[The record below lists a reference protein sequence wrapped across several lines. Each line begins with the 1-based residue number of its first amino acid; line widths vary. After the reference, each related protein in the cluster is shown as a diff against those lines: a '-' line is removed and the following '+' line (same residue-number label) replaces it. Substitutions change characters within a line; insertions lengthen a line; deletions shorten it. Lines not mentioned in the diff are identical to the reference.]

1 MDAVIPYL
9 QQNGGGSIVNC
20 GSTSALRGMGA
31 NAYTASKSAVH
42 ALIRAA
48 AQYGKDHILQVKKI
62 SSFPVAT

>member
-31 NAYTASKSAVH
+31 NAYTASQFSCRNII
-42 ALIRAA
+42 IRGACN
-48 AQYGKDHILQVKKI
+48 KCV
-62 SSFPVAT
+62 FPYLNMPRLF